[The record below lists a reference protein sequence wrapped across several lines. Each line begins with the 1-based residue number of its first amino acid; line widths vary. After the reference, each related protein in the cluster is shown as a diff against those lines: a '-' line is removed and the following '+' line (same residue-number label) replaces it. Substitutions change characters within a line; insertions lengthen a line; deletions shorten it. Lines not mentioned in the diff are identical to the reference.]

1 MWVVH
6 APGKCDP
13 EIKTQDKTNGGV
25 HSYNTP
31 SYNNKHALM
40 SILKQ
45 KGNLTDDEIESKVEA
60 MLAVMES

>member
-13 EIKTQDKTNGGV
+13 ENKTQGKTNG
-25 HSYNTP
+25 STNNNNIP
-31 SYNNKHALM
+31 SYNSKQALM

-45 KGNLTDDEIESKVEA
+45 QGNLSEDEIESKVEA